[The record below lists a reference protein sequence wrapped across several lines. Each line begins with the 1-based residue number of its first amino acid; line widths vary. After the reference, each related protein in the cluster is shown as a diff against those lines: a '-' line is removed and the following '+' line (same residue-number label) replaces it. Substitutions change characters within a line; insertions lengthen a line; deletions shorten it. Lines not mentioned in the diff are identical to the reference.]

1 MDESNEEYRIPMKRT
16 FVEKYIGGTPTTSNV
31 VEHTLTVIYFTDSTF
46 VTQYGLIS
54 VSVVIVYK

>member
-46 VTQYGLIS
+46 VTQYGLN
-54 VSVVIVYK
+54 